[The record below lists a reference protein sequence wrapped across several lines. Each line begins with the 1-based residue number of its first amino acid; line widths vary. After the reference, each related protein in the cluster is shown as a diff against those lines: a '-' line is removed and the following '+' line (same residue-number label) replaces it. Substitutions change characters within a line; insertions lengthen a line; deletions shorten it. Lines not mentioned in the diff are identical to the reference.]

1 MGLKKHYLKSRPI
14 CKVTFRLPEEAA
26 SDADKVSL
34 VGDFNNWNEHA
45 TPLERL
51 KSGEFKTIV
60 ELEPGNEYQYR
71 YLIDGEKWENDWDA
85 DKYVPNPYGDGENS
99 VVVV

>member
-1 MGLKKHYLKSRPI
+1 M
-14 CKVTFRLPEEAA
+14 TFRLPEEAA

-34 VGDFNNWNEHA
+34 VGDFNNWNENA
-45 TPLERL
+45 TQLERL